1 MYYLYSIEY
10 GRQVKHTFLDGLFGG
25 HLVSTVKCEEC
36 KNVSAFYSLFNSLPP
51 QSHVLRHCVFL
62 KEIRAIVN
70 DVFFI
75 IKFGLC

>member
-51 QSHVLRHCVFL
+51 QSHVL
-62 KEIRAIVN
+62 
-70 DVFFI
+70 
-75 IKFGLC
+75 